1 MPNLIGP
8 DVSFYQD
15 DPATPQGIDFVK
27 MRELAAYVVI
37 RAGQNRWADRDVKRN
52 WSAAKSAGLPRGAY
66 WFYDSRV
73 PPQEQAEL
81 WISLLGG
88 ANGANLGELPLF
100 CDFEDS
106 YGGAY
111 GKWKDWYDFLESLK
125 SLAPDKE
132 LAIYTAYY
140 YWFERTIGARIPI
153 ASLNYFKQY
162 PLWIANYG
170 VTKPLIPLPWTDWT
184 FWQFTAHGDGTL
196 YGVESKNI
204 DLNYFN
210 GDLAVFNAR
219 FGLSGNVPEPT
230 PVPIPIPP
238 TGDKMSYEM
247 TTIYSGTRIRA
258 DHNTFAAVHSSVNA
272 NIVVSGDELWT
283 APAGGAEVY
292 ANDQWLHITHGAFT
306 GWMALTHKG
315 KAYCKDFKIINEY
328 EPDPTPPSTETYM
341 ATIKDESTGEVWS
354 GVLSKQ

>member
-1 MPNLIGP
+1 MKIIGP

-27 MRELAAYVVI
+27 MRELASYVII

-52 WSAAKSAGLPRGAY
+52 WATAKSSGLPRGAY

-81 WISLLGG
+81 WVSLL
-88 ANGANLGELPLF
+88 ANDLGELPLF
-100 CDFEDS
+100 SDFEDS

-111 GKWKDWYDFLESLK
+111 GKWKDWYDFLERLK
-125 SLAPDKE
+125 SQAPNKE

-140 YWFERTIGARIPI
+140 YWKERTLGAGIPI

-170 VTKPLIPLPWTDWT
+170 VTKPLIPLPWTEWT

-210 GDLAVFNAR
+210 GDLAAFNAR
-219 FGLSGNVPEPT
+219 FNLDGTL
-230 PVPIPIPP
+230 PP
-238 TGDKMSYEM
+238 NDGTFDPPQTGDKMIYEM
-247 TTIYSGTRIRA
+247 TTIYNEMRIRE
-258 DHNTFAAVHSSVNA
+258 DHNTFAKVLSSVNA
-272 NIVVSGDELWT
+272 NITVQGDELWT
-283 APAGGAEVY
+283 APAPGAEVY
-292 ANDQWLHITHGAFT
+292 ANDQWMHITYGGVT

-341 ATIKDESTGEVWS
+341 ATIEDKSTGEVWS
-354 GVLSKQ
+354 GILSKQ